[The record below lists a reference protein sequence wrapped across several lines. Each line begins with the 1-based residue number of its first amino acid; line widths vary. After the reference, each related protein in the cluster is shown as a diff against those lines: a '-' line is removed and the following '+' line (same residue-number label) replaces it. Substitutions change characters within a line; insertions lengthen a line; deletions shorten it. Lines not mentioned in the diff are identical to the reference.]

1 METWFVSYK
10 ARYFLLCV
18 HEVRGGGSATYVR
31 VEGDQRTASNVILER
46 ASHFLLWI

>member
-18 HEVRGGGSATYVR
+18 HEVGGSTIYVR
-31 VEGDQRTASNVILER
+31 VEGDQRTASNIILER
-46 ASHFLLWI
+46 ASHFLLCI

>member
-10 ARYFLLCV
+10 PRYFLLCI
-18 HEVRGGGSATYVR
+18 HEVGGIGYVCVH

-46 ASHFLLWI
+46 ASHFLLCI